1 MSTSLLLSLSVFALY
16 CVQAG
21 GLPSIYC
28 DICGKV
34 YRSRDE
40 LVAHHSAVHK
50 DSPALADQPQR
61 ANRSNS
67 GDSAAHK
74 DGSAQNEEG
83 EDGSGEKS
91 RTIADNAAERTG
103 SLSGPLERDRRKV
116 SINLSVTLWM
126 ALW

>member
-1 MSTSLLLSLSVFALY
+1 M
-16 CVQAG
+16 
-21 GLPSIYC
+21 
-28 DICGKV
+28 
-34 YRSRDE
+34 YRTRDE

-50 DSPALADQPQR
+50 DSPALADQSQK

-67 GDSAAHK
+67 GDSTVHK
-74 DGSAQNEEG
+74 DGSAQVPENEEG